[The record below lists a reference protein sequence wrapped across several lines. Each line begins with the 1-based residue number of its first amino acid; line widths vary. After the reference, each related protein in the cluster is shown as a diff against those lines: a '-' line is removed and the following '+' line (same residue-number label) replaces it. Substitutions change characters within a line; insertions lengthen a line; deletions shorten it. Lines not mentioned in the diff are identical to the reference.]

1 MDEMDARMKRQLFA
15 AEKNVEGDSYAD
27 MRADRETRRQLAGE
41 LDSEIRVNKLK
52 LKQIR
57 AKNRNPLR
65 IKNSISLKGRAV
77 NRPIVKSQKQF
88 TLDLRRGVR

>member
-1 MDEMDARMKRQLFA
+1 MDDMDIRMRRQLFA

-52 LKQIR
+52 LKQIHG
-57 AKNRNPLR
+57 KNRSPLR
-65 IKNSISLKGRAV
+65 IKNNIALKGKAT